1 MVVDS
6 GSGISVV
13 VVATTIAE
21 GCRTLESS
29 GKKVAK
35 VVSVLSGIELSV
47 TLIAGMFGNGLEFI

>member
-35 VVSVLSGIELSV
+35 VVSILSGIELSV
-47 TLIAGMFGNGLEFI
+47 TLIAGMWLF